1 MKEIFYD
8 TVTVGER
15 GQIVIPARARRDFK
29 IKPKDKLIVLR
40 GFGKP
45 GLILIHARQMSSFF
59 EKITKHIS
67 KFKKVLSKQ
76 GKGR

>member
-15 GQIVIPARARRDFK
+15 GQIVIPARARKEFG

-40 GFGKP
+40 NFGKP
-45 GLILIHARQMSSFF
+45 GLILIHAKQMSSFF
-59 EKITKHIS
+59 EKITRHIS
-67 KFKKVLSKQ
+67 QVKKILSKQ
-76 GKGR
+76 GKAR